1 MTKAIH
7 RIITTLALIAL
18 TQAALWAQSG
28 ITKYVRYSQGGN
40 TSYGILDGQT
50 VRELDGDFLYGG
62 SPTGKTVPLSSVRL
76 EIPLDPIKI
85 SKVLGVALNTD
96 MPGGPPLHVRHPR
109 FFAKMPTS
117 LNRHEGGVE
126 LPPEAMNLNFEG
138 ELVII
143 IGKKG
148 RHISV
153 DDAEDHIFGYSVG
166 NDFSENTW
174 YKELAQLKEP
184 TRLISKGTDTWAC
197 LGPVIAKGVDWR
209 DLDIEVRLNGET
221 VAKGTSKY
229 MRNDVREL
237 VSYIS
242 RYMTL
247 LPGDAIYVGTVAP
260 PVLPG
265 KRHEMQVGDVLEV
278 EIEDIGLLRNKIIPM
293 DVP

>member
-1 MTKAIH
+1 MKRMIH
-7 RIITTLALIAL
+7 RTIISLLLL
-18 TQAALWAQSG
+18 TFTQFTVWAQSG
-28 ITKYVRYSQGGN
+28 ITRYVRFTQGGS

-50 VRELDGDFLYGG
+50 VRELDGDFLRGAR
-62 SPTGKTVPLSSVRL
+62 PTGKTFPLSSVKL
-76 EIPLDPIKI
+76 EIPLDPMRV
-85 SKVLGVALNTD
+85 SKVLGVALNSNL
-96 MPGGPPLHVRHPR
+96 PEGPPLSVRHPR

-117 LNRHEGGVE
+117 LNAHEGGVE

-209 DLDIEVRLNGET
+209 DLRIEVRLNGDT
-221 VAKGTSKY
+221 VAKGRTKY

-242 RYMTL
+242 RYITL
-247 LPGDAIYVGTVAP
+247 LPGDAIYTGTVAP
-260 PVLPG
+260 AVLPG
-265 KRHEMQVGDVLEV
+265 ERHEMQVGDVLEV
-278 EIEDIGLLRNKIIPM
+278 EIEDIGLLRNKIVPM
-293 DVP
+293 QVP

>member
-1 MTKAIH
+1 MNRATH
-7 RIITTLALIAL
+7 RILSALVLLGL
-18 TQAALWAQSG
+18 TQVVLRAQSG
-28 ITKYVRYSQGGN
+28 IIRYVRFSQGG
-40 TSYGILDGQT
+40 TVSYGILEGGT
-50 VRELDGDFLYGG
+50 VRELDGDFLLGAR
-62 SPTGKTVPLSSVRL
+62 PTGKTFPLSDVRL
-76 EIPLDPIKI
+76 EIPLDPMKV
-85 SKVLGVALNTD
+85 SKVLGVALNSNL
-96 MPGGPPLHVRHPR
+96 PEGPPLHVRHPR

-153 DDAEDHIFGYSVG
+153 EDVEEHIFGYSVG

-209 DLDIEVRLNGET
+209 DLYIEVRLNGDV
-221 VAKGTSKY
+221 VAHGRTKH
-229 MRNDVREL
+229 MRNDVRQL

-247 LPGDAIYVGTVAP
+247 LPGDVIYTGTVAP

-265 KRHEMQVGDVLEV
+265 KRNEMQAGDVMEV
-278 EIEDIGLLRNKIIPM
+278 EIEDIGLLRNIIVPM
-293 DVP
+293 KAP